1 MPVDETHITHQ
12 MGDTGIVRLAISL
25 ATNKKNKS
33 PVTVPDSRCSITEPL
48 DEHQL
53 CTIISHIRKVCCL
66 AYMPA
71 FFVGSQ
77 LYPSRARHIIVWR
90 VRWCAPTPDYRTAGN
105 FTAQLWLLVI
115 PATPAGFNEAVNKL
129 LVVSGGSLYLKVVH
143 LCQIKKLYECL
154 KFGVVNRNNF
164 SVVLLFIPVG
174 SGLIKG
180 MVHTE
185 TSRTGG

>member
-1 MPVDETHITHQ
+1 MQHHWTTGWTPTVHHNITHSQ
-12 MGDTGIVRLAISL
+12 GVLSGIHACIFCWITALSQQGSSHYSMTG
-25 ATNKKNKS
+25 
-33 PVTVPDSRCSITEPL
+33 
-48 DEHQL
+48 
-53 CTIISHIRKVCCL
+53 KVMC
-66 AYMPA
+66 
-71 FFVGSQ
+71 
-77 LYPSRARHIIVWR
+77 
-90 VRWCAPTPDYRTAGN
+90 PTPDYRTAGN